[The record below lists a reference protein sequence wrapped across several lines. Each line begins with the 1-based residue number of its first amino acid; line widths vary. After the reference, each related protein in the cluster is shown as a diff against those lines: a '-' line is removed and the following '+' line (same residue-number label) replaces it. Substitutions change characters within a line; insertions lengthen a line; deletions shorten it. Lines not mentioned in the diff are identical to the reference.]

1 MKKIKSIEIKGSP
14 FFENIKIDFSEKLNC
29 IMGGRGTGKSTLLYL
44 IKSAIFQ
51 NAESDKNVYGILKS
65 NLGTGEIILEV
76 ESEDGTMYRI
86 HKTFNDEPQPYKS
99 PSSEFI
105 SIDKIFNEI
114 ECDFYETGKIEEI
127 GRSEFDR
134 LLLLDKK
141 IKPIISEFESE
152 IKKIQIEL
160 DSNAQDIKAFNQ
172 RTLRID
178 DAFNQYNGVE
188 AEFEEHKAKQP
199 AGLKE
204 EEKQEFEV
212 ADNKEKVRKNEKR
225 FFNKTIELF
234 NELKI
239 EFDLKR
245 NEIIDSFK
253 TSVEDKASFIN
264 TEIMNPSI
272 AETEVALNKIN
283 ELINTINVLINAHEK
298 FIGTQLNKLNDIHGV
313 QQSEFVQLKQKFEV
327 NRDYINKY
335 HALSKKIGEKE
346 NIQKDRKELLSKRD
360 KLKSQR
366 VALIS
371 KLNELKQSIF
381 NERLKSIKELN
392 TDFDGAIVIN
402 LTFSGI
408 TFPFE
413 EKLREA
419 LKGNNMRYNELIP
432 KIVQNITCDQF
443 ATIIHNKDI
452 DKLMS
457 LTGLDK
463 SRSENIINALYETEV
478 IYEIE
483 RIYCD
488 DLPEFKLR
496 ILEGGMDEENYR
508 RTEELSMGQRC
519 TTVLP
524 IIFAVSK
531 NPLIIDQPEDN
542 LDNKYISD
550 KIHEIIRKQKEERQL
565 IFITHNPN
573 IPVLSDSENN
583 IFLKFDRKSMLEA
596 SGDVNAVKANIIELL
611 EGGEAAFKKR
621 QSTYGY

>member
-14 FFENIKIDFSEKLNC
+14 FFENAKFDFSEKLNC

-51 NAESDKNVYGILKS
+51 NSESDKNVYGILKS
-65 NLGTGEIILEV
+65 NLGTGEIVLEV
-76 ESEDGTMYRI
+76 ESTDGTIYRI
-86 HKTFNDEPQPYKS
+86 HKTFNDDPQPYKS
-99 PSSEFI
+99 PSSEFV
-105 SIDKIFNEI
+105 SIDKIFTEI

-134 LLLLDKK
+134 LMLLDKK
-141 IKPIISEFESE
+141 IKHIISEFESE
-152 IKKIQIEL
+152 IKRIQIEL
-160 DSNAQDIKAFNQ
+160 DSNAQDIKSFNQ
-172 RTLRID
+172 RVVRID
-178 DAFNQYNGVE
+178 DSFNQYNGIE

-204 EEKQEFEV
+204 EEKQEFET

-225 FFNKTIELF
+225 FFNKIIDLF
-234 NELKI
+234 SELKI
-239 EFDLKR
+239 EFELKR
-245 NEIIDSFK
+245 NEIIDSFR
-253 TSVEDKASFIN
+253 TSIEDKASFIN
-264 TEIMNPSI
+264 TEIMSPSI
-272 AETEVALNKIN
+272 AETESVVNKIN
-283 ELINTINVLINAHEK
+283 EHIIAINLLINSHEK
-298 FIGTQLNKLNDIHGV
+298 FIGNNLNRLNDSHGV

-335 HALSKKIGEKE
+335 HALSKKLSEKD
-346 NIQKDRKELLSKRD
+346 NILKDKKELLSKRD
-360 KLKSQR
+360 KLKNQR
-366 VALIS
+366 GALIA

-392 TDFDGAIVIN
+392 AEFDGAIVIN

-432 KIVQNITCDQF
+432 KIVENITCDQF
-443 ATIIHNKDI
+443 AAIIHNKDV
-452 DKLMS
+452 DKLMN
-457 LTGLDK
+457 LTSLDK
-463 SRSENIINALYETEV
+463 SRAENIINALYETEN
-478 IYEIE
+478 IYDIE
-483 RIYCD
+483 RTYCD

-496 ILEGGMDEENYR
+496 IHEGEMDEENYR

-583 IFLKFDRKSMLEA
+583 IFLKFDRKSILEA
-596 SGDVNAVKANIIELL
+596 SGNVNTVKDNIIELL